1 MSWFGEDTNA
11 LKQKARKEYEKAC
24 ELLDSSKQTRAY
36 RMHAYLRA
44 RAHVDKLFV
53 EATRQAEAYNDLL
66 TLSVIEGTAAPEKNA
81 GDAFIKLK
89 TTDGE
94 IWSFLPQEYVCKGFD
109 LGWLYQGMVIS
120 GPKALFEIQKIVNLI
135 GDQMHADTHLHALS
149 FLKDQL
155 EEEGVNVDAE
165 LAELE
170 ESEL

>member
-94 IWSFLPQEYVCKGFD
+94 IWSFLPQEYVCKVFD
-109 LGWLYQGMVIS
+109 
-120 GPKALFEIQKIVNLI
+120 LI